1 MTYVPGSWKSKAERL
16 EDSTVK
22 WLSDGLAEKRVV
34 LEHAL
39 RLAFYMGVLS
49 HGARPQKERRLPT

>member
-16 EDSTVK
+16 EDSTVA
-22 WLSDGLAEKRVV
+22 WLSEGLAEDRVV

-39 RLAFYMGVLS
+39 RLSFYMGVLS
-49 HGARPQKERRLPT
+49 HGGLPKKERRLPT